1 MDVSL
6 QRLLLGRD
14 GRSQMLTGLRGVGKT
29 VLLRI
34 RADRGRTRLF
44 PRPPRGARGGR
55 PPVAACRRVPAH
67 PAHHGRQKANWRWI
81 LRSLGILKA
90 FTLRLPGGPELT
102 IDVDAV
108 HGPADS
114 GDLAM
119 DLSGLFVELGEVA
132 PTTPPVF

>member
-1 MDVSL
+1 MDARR
-6 QRLLLGRD
+6 QIG
-14 GRSQMLTGLRGVGKT
+14 
-29 VLLRI
+29 
-34 RADRGRTRLF
+34 DR
-44 PRPPRGARGGR
+44 
-55 PPVAACRRVPAH
+55 
-67 PAHHGRQKANWRWI
+67 I

-132 PTTPPVF
+132 RDHSTGVLITVDELHYVRLEVLEALVMGLHPERNWRFRSRSPPPVFLL